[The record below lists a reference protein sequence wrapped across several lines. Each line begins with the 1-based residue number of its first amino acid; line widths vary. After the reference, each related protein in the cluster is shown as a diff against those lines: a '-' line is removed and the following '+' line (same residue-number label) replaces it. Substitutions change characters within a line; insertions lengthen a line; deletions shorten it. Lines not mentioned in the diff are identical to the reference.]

1 MMKRLVYTFLGMTV
15 ALSLTA
21 CGDGNVKQQLG
32 LQRAAPDE
40 FRVVAKPPLSVPPD
54 FALRPPRPGM
64 SDQQNDVV
72 RNQAKAAVFSETV
85 QASPSAPV
93 SSAPVQ
99 NVSFSRGE
107 QSLLTR
113 SGADTAQPDI
123 KDVLYHEEYT
133 ASVEKREEGFFSR
146 MLNRKTPQEEGEV
159 VVDSTKEADRIRTN
173 KQEGKPINEGE
184 VAEKGESKKSLL
196 DKVFGL

>member
-1 MMKRLVYTFLGMTV
+1 MQRFVYTFLGMTV

-21 CGDGNVKQQLG
+21 CGGGNVKQQLG

-54 FALRPPRPGM
+54 FSLRPPRAGM

-72 RNQAKAAVFSETV
+72 RNQAKQAVFSETV
-85 QASPSAPV
+85 QASPSSLVTA
-93 SSAPVQ
+93 APVQ
-99 NVSFSRGE
+99 NSSFSRGE

-113 SGADTAQPDI
+113 SGADTAQSDI

-133 ASVEKREEGFFSR
+133 TTVEKREEGFFSR
-146 MLNRKTPQEEGEV
+146 MMNRKTAAEEGEV
-159 VVDSTKEADRIRTN
+159 VVDSSKEADRIRTN
-173 KQEGKPINEGE
+173 KQEGKPITEGD
-184 VAEKGESKKSLL
+184 VPEKGEGKKSLL